1 MLSSQNAQ
9 LAIGGPDRLRFA
21 AGFFFLLTLTVAA
34 FAVGRLHFGFDV
46 PTPLRDTALVAF
58 VLSGLLQTWA
68 VLVNQFFSP
77 VGRRQTERGHP
88 VIAEGPYPFVRHPG
102 YLAVLVAVPAR
113 AIALRSWIA
122 LIPAAGLIATIA
134 KRARIEDEF
143 LMQNLARYKSSA
155 AKLRG
160 GLFPRI
166 PVE

>member
-1 MLSSQNAQ
+1 MLASQNSQ

-34 FAVGRLHFGFDV
+34 FAAGRLHFGFDV
-46 PTPLRDTALVAF
+46 PTSLRDTALVTF

-68 VLVNQFFSP
+68 MVVNPFFSP
-77 VGRRQTERGHP
+77 VVQLQTQRGHH
-88 VIAEGPYPFVRHPG
+88 VIAEGPYQFVRHPG
-102 YLAVLVAVPAR
+102 YLAMLVAIPAS

-122 LIPAAGLIATIA
+122 LIPAAGFIATIA
-134 KRARIEDEF
+134 KRARIEDEL
-143 LMQNLARYKSSA
+143 LMQNLAGYKSSA